1 MSMHRATLWLSL
13 AIVMGASAFAA
24 TPEPGSAPPAP
35 VTAPASAPTPAPAP
49 APLRPVAFGAAVQAA
64 GEALFSSA
72 RAQLGDEAREFVI
85 DPLIDAS
92 TGQQTVGS
100 VQMGE
105 QLARIVSANH
115 AMWRVQ
121 PLSRVSLAKSPLLLM
136 GTLTAIHTQPSSAEP
151 ADAFRV
157 WLTLVDLR
165 TGRIVA
171 KQLAAATAETVNA
184 EPTRYFQDSPTWH
197 KDKTVAAYINSC
209 QAKSKVGDPIDP
221 AYLIRLP
228 AAALVQEA
236 IASYTERKLPEAHRL
251 YQDAAR
257 LADSDDLRVLNGLYL
272 TSWRLNKKKEAADAF
287 GQIVAAGLRARQL
300 PLKLLFSP
308 GTTALLPVPDL
319 QAQYRLWLQQVA
331 AQAGAGSACLKVVGH
346 ASRTGSAAV
355 NDVLSARRALVI
367 ERTLAGKSG
376 PNADRISS
384 AGVGSR
390 ENLVGL
396 GTDDLRDALD
406 RRVEFRVV
414 DCQ

>member
-1 MSMHRATLWLSL
+1 MTLSESKSMPITLFRWVVAML
-13 AIVMGASAFAA
+13 FAA
-24 TPEPGSAPPAP
+24 QALAASPEATVPAPP
-35 VTAPASAPTPAPAP
+35 PASLP
-49 APLRPVAFGAAVQAA
+49 RPVAFASAVDVAGAALFNAA
-64 GEALFSSA
+64 RE
-72 RAQLGDEAREFVI
+72 QLGDEARELVI

-92 TGQQTVGS
+92 TGQQTVSS
-100 VQMGE
+100 VEMGE
-105 QLARIVSANH
+105 HLARIVGSSH
-115 AMWRVQ
+115 PMWRVQ
-121 PLSRVSLAKSPLLLM
+121 PLSRISLAKSPLLLI
-136 GTLTAIHTQPSSAEP
+136 GTLTAVHAQASGDQA

-171 KQLAAATAETVNA
+171 KQLSAATADTVNA

-236 IASYTERKLPEAHRL
+236 ISRYSERKLPEAHRL

-257 LADSDDLRVLNGLYL
+257 LADPDDLRVLNGLYL
-272 TSWRLNKKKEAADAF
+272 TSWRLNKKKEADDAF
-287 GQIVAAGLRARQL
+287 GRIVDAGLRARQL

-308 GTTALLPVPDL
+308 ASTALLPVADL
-319 QAQYRLWLQQVA
+319 QAQYRLWLRQVA
-331 AQAGAGSACLKVVGH
+331 VQAGAANACLKVVGH
-346 ASRTGSAAV
+346 ASRTGSAAA
-355 NDVLSARRALVI
+355 NDALSQRRAESI
-367 ERTLAGKSG
+367 ERSLEALSRQSV
-376 PNADRISS
+376 NRIS
-384 AGVGSR
+384 AVGVGSR

-414 DCQ
+414 DCR

>member
-1 MSMHRATLWLSL
+1 MSMHPATLWLSL
-13 AIVMGASAFAA
+13 AIVTGAAAFAA
-24 TPEPGSAPPAP
+24 APEPGSASPAP
-35 VTAPASAPTPAPAP
+35 VAAPAP
-49 APLRPVAFGAAVQAA
+49 VPSPPAAPLRPVAFDAAVATA
-64 GEALFSSA
+64 GEGLFVDA
-72 RAQLGDEAREFVI
+72 RAQLGDEQRDFVI

-105 QLARIVSANH
+105 QLARLVGTGFP
-115 AMWRVQ
+115 MWRVQ
-121 PLSRVSLAKSPLLLM
+121 PLSRVSLAKSPLLLI
-136 GTLTAIHTQPSSAEP
+136 GTLTAVHTQPSTTEP

-171 KQLAAATAETVNA
+171 KQLTAATAETVNA

-209 QAKSKVGDPIDP
+209 QAKSKVGDSIDP

-236 IASYTERKLPEAHRL
+236 IASYTDRKLPEAHRL

-257 LADSDDLRVLNGLYL
+257 LADPDDLRVLNGLYL

-308 GTTALLPVPDL
+308 GTTALLPVTDL

-331 AQAGAGSACLKVVGH
+331 AQAGASSTCLKVVGH
-346 ASRTGSAAV
+346 ASRTGSAVA
-355 NDVLSARRALVI
+355 NDALSARRALVI
-367 ERTLAGKSG
+367 ERSLAAKSG
-376 PNADRISS
+376 PTSDRISS

>member
-1 MSMHRATLWLSL
+1 MTMRFFTVAIGLGLATMVSALAATEAGPAPPTPPRPIAFNAAVADAGESL
-13 AIVMGASAFAA
+13 FASAR
-24 TPEPGSAPPAP
+24 S
-35 VTAPASAPTPAPAP
+35 
-49 APLRPVAFGAAVQAA
+49 
-64 GEALFSSA
+64 
-72 RAQLGDEAREFVI
+72 QLGDEARELVI

-105 QLARIVSANH
+105 HLARIIGAGFP
-115 AMWRVQ
+115 MWRVQ
-121 PLSRVSLAKSPLLLM
+121 PLSRIALAKSPLLLI
-136 GTLTAIHTQPSSAEP
+136 GTLTAINAQAPSDEA

-171 KQLAAATAETVNA
+171 KQLGAATAETVNA
-184 EPTRYFQDSPTWH
+184 EPTRYFRDSPTWH

-209 QAKSKVGDPIDP
+209 QAKSKVGDSIDP

-236 IASYTERKLPEAHRL
+236 IASYTERRLPESHRL

-257 LADSDDLRVLNGLYL
+257 LADPDDLRVLNGLYL

-287 GQIVAAGLRARQL
+287 GQIVSAGLRARQL

-308 GTTALLPVPDL
+308 GTTALLPVADL
-319 QAQYRLWLQQVA
+319 QAQYKLWLREVA
-331 AQAGAGSACLKVVGH
+331 AQAGTSSTCLRVVGH
-346 ASRTGSAAV
+346 TSRTGTAAL
-355 NDVLSARRALVI
+355 NELLSQRRALVI
-367 ERTLAGKSG
+367 ERSLAARAG
-376 PNADRISS
+376 PNAGHISS
-384 AGVGSR
+384 TGVGSR
-390 ENLVGL
+390 ENLIGL